1 MGVIEDLERIKE
13 LKSNGTITEEEFNIE
28 KSKILNSSANTEK
41 KDGKETKAMVGFVLG
56 LVGII
61 AWFLPIIGFP
71 VTVLGIIFSSL
82 GINSL
87 NKNKAIAGLI
97 LSIIFLIV
105 TLINSFLGV
114 IMTSALYYWKE

>member
-1 MGVIEDLERIKE
+1 MVEDLEK
-13 LKSNGTITEEEFNIE
+13 LKQLKDSEAITDTEFEAE
-28 KSKILNSSANTEK
+28 KAKILNNSQVSYTSNTLTDK
-41 KDGKETKAMVGFVLG
+41 KCSQGMVGFVLG

-71 VTVLGIIFSSL
+71 VTVLGIICSSL

-87 NKNKAIAGLI
+87 NKNKATVGLI
-97 LSIIFLIV
+97 LSIIFFNL

-114 IMTSALYYWKE
+114 VMTSALYY

>member
-1 MGVIEDLERIKE
+1 MVEDLEK
-13 LKSNGTITEEEFNIE
+13 LKQLKDSEAITDTEFEAE
-28 KSKILNSSANTEK
+28 KAKILNNSQVSYTSNTLTDK
-41 KDGKETKAMVGFVLG
+41 KCSQGMVGFVLG

-87 NKNKAIAGLI
+87 NKNKATVGLI
-97 LSIIFLIV
+97 LSIIFFIL

-114 IMTSALYYWKE
+114 VMTSALYY

>member
-28 KSKILNSSANTEK
+28 KSKILNSNANTEK

-97 LSIIFLIV
+97 LSIIFLII

-114 IMTSALYYWKE
+114 IMTSALYY